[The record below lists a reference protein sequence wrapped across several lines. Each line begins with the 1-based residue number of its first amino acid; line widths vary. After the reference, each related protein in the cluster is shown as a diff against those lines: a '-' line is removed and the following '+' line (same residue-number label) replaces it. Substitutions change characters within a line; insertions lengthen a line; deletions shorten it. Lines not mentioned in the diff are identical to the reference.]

1 MTCGRSIVL
10 SAGTTSRRN
19 SLTKNPLSL
28 PQQSPIDVV
37 STRTGIFLDVLNN
50 NKTPAGQCIS
60 RVVDAILAV
69 ENADDSPEILDT
81 HGDDSPQ
88 VSC

>member
-1 MTCGRSIVL
+1 MGVL
-10 SAGTTSRRN
+10 SCCQLGLQEQAIH
-19 SLTKNPLSL
+19 LTNNPQSL
-28 PQQSPIDVV
+28 PQQHPLDAV

-50 NKTPAGQCIS
+50 NKTPAGKCIS

-69 ENADDSPEILDT
+69 ENSHDSQEILDT

-88 VSC
+88 VSG